1 MVFRIKMFFL
11 SFNVKNGDLD
21 IRWQLRHKKLKELE
35 MDHLVFSRRKVL
47 GQMAVSA
54 AGILGLSATNK
65 AFADE
70 SGGVSVSSG
79 NSEYPYIHA
88 RVTYRNPG
96 RSPFAVGALVTIK
109 CAARCLSF
117 SKATDIRGGAMFNL
131 HQYYGHH
138 RPSNPWP
145 TDTWIMT
152 VTFRG
157 QTQRREYRVRGVWSY
172 INSVWNF

>member
-1 MVFRIKMFFL
+1 L

-21 IRWQLRHKKLKELE
+21 VRWQLRHKLLKELE
-35 MDHLVFSRRKVL
+35 MDNLVFSRRKVL

-54 AGILGLSATNK
+54 AGILSLSATNK
-65 AFADE
+65 VFADE

-88 RVTYRNPG
+88 RVAYRNPDP
-96 RSPFAVGALVTIK
+96 RQPFAVGAVVTIK

-157 QTQRREYRVRGVWSY
+157 QTQLREYRVRGVWSY
-172 INSVWNF
+172 INSAWNF